1 MMSKFCRKR
10 SVRAR
15 VGVRGRGGGRGVGLG
30 VGVGAYLQE
39 EQGLAHAVLVGA
51 DVELLE

>member
-1 MMSKFCRKR
+1 MMSKFCRKS

-15 VGVRGRGGGRGVGLG
+15 VGVRGRGRGLG
-30 VGVGAYLQE
+30 VGAVAHLEE